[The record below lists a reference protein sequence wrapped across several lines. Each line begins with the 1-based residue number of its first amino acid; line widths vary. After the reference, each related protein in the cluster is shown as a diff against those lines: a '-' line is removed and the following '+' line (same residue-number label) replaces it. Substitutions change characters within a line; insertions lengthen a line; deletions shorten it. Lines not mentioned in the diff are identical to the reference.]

1 MWFDFMNK
9 AKFKGFF
16 ARAVFTVFALAVHC
30 SLFTVY
36 SFGQGGSQHYNSPLY
51 SPRAYE
57 DSRPTQSSGLPK
69 ELNEVGIEQKLNE
82 QLPLDIKFVDENGRE
97 VTLGEYFGKGK
108 PVILAPVYYECPM
121 LCNEVLNGLTRGL
134 KPLAFDAGKDFE
146 VVAVSFEPKDTPEI
160 ARSKKE
166 GYMGRYGHPGTE
178 NGWHF
183 LTGTPESIEKFTK
196 AIGFKYAWDEK
207 TKQYAHAGGVQIAT
221 PEGKLARY
229 FYGIEYA
236 PKELKLG
243 LIESANSKIG
253 TPVDQLLL
261 YCYHYDPSTGKY
273 GLAIMNVVRL
283 GGILTLAGL
292 AAMFLVMWRYNGN
305 KRAATEKTAR

>member
-1 MWFDFMNK
+1 
-9 AKFKGFF
+9 
-16 ARAVFTVFALAVHC
+16 
-30 SLFTVY
+30 
-36 SFGQGGSQHYNSPLY
+36 
-51 SPRAYE
+51 
-57 DSRPTQSSGLPK
+57 
-69 ELNEVGIEQKLNE
+69 
-82 QLPLDIKFVDENGRE
+82 
-97 VTLGEYFGKGK
+97 
-108 PVILAPVYYECPM
+108 
-121 LCNEVLNGLTRGL
+121 
-134 KPLAFDAGKDFE
+134 
-146 VVAVSFEPKDTPEI
+146 
-160 ARSKKE
+160 
-166 GYMGRYGHPGTE
+166 MGRYGHPGTE